1 MRKRLIFFVVAVAL
15 VLAVSVPTIELK
27 AQSNRPFVPVLMYH
41 HLQKEG
47 TFDSKKYGGVIVD
60 PERFEKQMLYL
71 KAAGYHTITLEELR
85 NFVLYNKP
93 LPPKPIVIT
102 FDDGYLSNYTYAYP
116 VLKKLGMKA
125 AINII
130 VSYVPD
136 EVNKQKPSISVPH
149 FTWEQAK
156 EMADSGVI
164 EIESHTYDLHGYRSN
179 GFKKIPMVMGPVII
193 NGHLETMEEYKQRL
207 YTDFL
212 RSREIIKEKIGKA
225 PICLTYPFGAG
236 NKISD
241 EIARKVG
248 FEMAFGIQEGVN
260 YYGDNIMKLKRITV
274 RDSDTGQDIVE
285 KINKLSHG
293 INFIPFWD
301 IKGRQFEKD
310 ILKAIVKGIFAGYED
325 GSFKPEKPVTRA
337 EFASLINKIFLKEK
351 KVLER
356 EVYFKDVPKNA
367 WYYKAVVNV
376 VNNEIMK
383 GYEDNTFKPQKPV
396 TWKEAVDVIKK
407 FFDLNSL
414 DKNMFKSPEKTLT
427 REELAVLL
435 DKIIKE

>member
-15 VLAVSVPTIELK
+15 VFGVSVPTIELK
-27 AQSNRPFVPVLMYH
+27 TQSNRPFVPVLMYH

-85 NFVLYNKP
+85 DFVLYNKP

-136 EVNKQKPSISVPH
+136 EVNKQKPSVSVPH

-156 EMADSGVI
+156 EMSDSGVI

-193 NGHLETMEEYKQRL
+193 NGHLETMEEYRQRL

-212 RSREIIKEKIGKA
+212 RSRKIIKEKIGRA

-260 YYGDNIMKLKRITV
+260 YYGDNIMRLKRITV

-285 KINKLSHG
+285 KINKLSYG
-293 INFIPFWD
+293 INFVPFLDFVSW
-301 IKGRQFEKD
+301 R
-310 ILKAIVKGIFAGYED
+310 
-325 GSFKPEKPVTRA
+325 P
-337 EFASLINKIFLKEK
+337 FLG
-351 KVLER
+351 
-356 EVYFKDVPKNA
+356 
-367 WYYKAVVNV
+367 W
-376 VNNEIMK
+376 
-383 GYEDNTFKPQKPV
+383 
-396 TWKEAVDVIKK
+396 
-407 FFDLNSL
+407 
-414 DKNMFKSPEKTLT
+414 
-427 REELAVLL
+427 
-435 DKIIKE
+435 